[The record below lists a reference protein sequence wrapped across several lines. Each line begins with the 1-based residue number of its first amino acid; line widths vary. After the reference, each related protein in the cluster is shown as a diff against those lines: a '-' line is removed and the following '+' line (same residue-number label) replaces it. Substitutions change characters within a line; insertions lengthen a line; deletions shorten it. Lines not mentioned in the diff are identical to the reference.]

1 VSGGVPRITPQLAA
15 KANDFY
21 IHHPVEFVED
31 VILQLTPEEKQARR
45 PFRRVEPEQVCI
57 LNAMA
62 GNRTM
67 TQVGSDGRLQV
78 TGVEYNC
85 PQVMG
90 GRRVASK
97 SGHGIGKTVAECFLI
112 PWFLTT
118 RGNSKVVVTGPKYE
132 QLKVTVWSS
141 LAKFHATSRLAPSF
155 DCKSDVFQA
164 SSVSKLDPMACFAK
178 ILTARDQENLAGL
191 HDAHLLVLIDEA
203 SAEVIDKMR
212 EALISLASQRDNLI
226 LLLGNPTRTSGLFYD
241 AFNSEKH
248 LWYTMTFNSE
258 QSAIFSEEQ
267 LAYYKTKYHEESD
280 TFRVRV
286 RGEFPRGDP
295 RAIIPLADCEAAR
308 MREVKAEGVVEI
320 GVDPALEGNDL
331 MVVCV
336 RQGNH
341 VFPQEVKPRTTPT
354 DQIVWVTSVVQ
365 KTRLKLNYTDKIR
378 VKVDAGGG
386 YGAALIEALSL
397 DTTNNIECIPIHNNA
412 ASSDPAYKY
421 YATQAYYEF
430 GRIIGQVE
438 LPDDPDLVSELAA
451 RQYQPTAGGL
461 GMVKLEP
468 KTDFKARFG
477 SSPNR
482 ADALIL
488 AFAGGPKKILEH
500 PQITTEQFRAFDIDW
515 EQRRLIDP
523 NFGGCVTVDADHLVG
538 LVLTKSLT
546 IVGLAAFYEG
556 YRNRL
561 WVYHEYKQDR
571 PIIDVLVPMLRYH
584 SRAGIYRDSRNP
596 RIIGN
601 ELMFRQDSDRRP
613 FSDVLL
619 RDGHLYISEA
629 YQYDEFGAT
638 SLGIQLFRDGR
649 VTFHTD
655 VKEARRDIS
664 LWSADGSRLSEDE
677 NPFCKALLLILS
689 EVRHKQRSAPPP
701 MAPVDYHP
709 VGQQAPVYSGS
720 GVAPDYRPSKGGAS
734 WMRR

>member
-1 VSGGVPRITPQLAA
+1 MQRVPRITAQLAA
-15 KANDFY
+15 KSVDFY
-21 IHHPVEFVED
+21 RVHPVEFVED
-31 VILQLTPEEKQARR
+31 IILQLTQEERATPR

-57 LNAMA
+57 LNALA
-62 GNRTM
+62 GHKTL
-67 TQVGSDGRLQV
+67 TEIGPDGKLQV
-78 TGVEYNC
+78 TGVEYNS
-85 PQVMG
+85 PEVMG
-90 GRRVASK
+90 GRRTASK
-97 SGHGIGKTVAECFLI
+97 SGHGIGKTVAECFAI
-112 PWFLTT
+112 PWFLST
-118 RGNSKVVVTGPKYE
+118 RGKSKVLVTGPKYE

-141 LAKFHATSRLAPSF
+141 LSRFHAASRMAQAF
-155 DCKSDVFQA
+155 ECKTDTFQA
-164 SSVSKLDPMACFAK
+164 KMNPMAWFAK

-191 HDAHLLVLIDEA
+191 HDEHLLVLVDEA

-212 EALISLASQRDNLI
+212 EALISLAAQKDNLI

-241 AFNSEKH
+241 AFNAEKH

-258 QSAIFSEEQ
+258 HSAIFSEDQ
-267 LAYYKTKYHEESD
+267 LSYYKTKYHEESD
-280 TFRVRV
+280 TYRVRV

-295 RAIIPLADCEAAR
+295 RAIIALAECEAAR
-308 MREVKAEGVVEI
+308 MREVRAEGPVEI

-331 MVVCV
+331 MAVCV

-341 VFPQEVKPRTTPT
+341 VFPLEVKPRTTPT

-365 KTRLKLNYTDKIR
+365 RTRLKLNYSDKIR

-386 YGAALIEALSL
+386 YGAALIESLSL

-412 ASSDPAYKY
+412 TSSDPAYKY
-421 YATQAYYEF
+421 YATQAYFEF
-430 GRIIGQVE
+430 GRIISQVE
-438 LPDDPDLVSELAA
+438 LPDDTDLISELAA

-461 GMVKLEP
+461 GMVKIEP

-488 AFAGGPKKILEH
+488 AFAGGPKKVLEH
-500 PQITTEQFRAFDIDW
+500 PQITTEQFRAFEIDW
-515 EQRRLIDP
+515 DQRRVVDP
-523 NFGGCVTVDADHLVG
+523 NFDGCITVDADHLVG
-538 LVLTKSLT
+538 LVLTKNLT
-546 IVGLAAFYEG
+546 IVGLAAFYEP
-556 YRNRL
+556 YRNKL

-571 PIIDVLVPMLRYH
+571 PIMDVLVPTLRYH
-584 SRAGIYRDSRNP
+584 SRAGVYRDCRNP

-601 ELMFRQDSDRRP
+601 EIMFRQDSDRRP

-619 RDGHLYISEA
+619 RDGHLYVSEA

-689 EVRHKQRSAPPP
+689 EVRHKQRSAPAPR
-701 MAPVDYHP
+701 APVDYHP
-709 VGQQAPVYSGS
+709 VGQQAPIWSGP
-720 GVAPDYRPSKGGAS
+720 GPDYRPNKRETS
-734 WMRR
+734 WMGR